1 MKKSTT
7 ALMLALAVIFSSQ
20 SVMATSLY
28 KQDMAF
34 AFGSEGIAS
43 EMLAL
48 SQQEMEETEGQNGPY
63 GAIAGSTLYT
73 GGILYKSWDSSG
85 GNFGFNSNTWNNFT
99 NNWKLSGALWA
110 AGSGFVGGTYT
121 SRMFKS
127 LGYNSAR
134 AQWSAPLNVQR
145 PIRTAGSALGF
156 STFGVYGATSTNFQ
170 NRLRSYSTNFS
181 SNIPGNIQCFSC
193 YRGR

>member
-48 SQQEMEETEGQNGPY
+48 SQQEMEETEGQNWVWAARFGWGAVSGGVSYTVSNY
-63 GAIAGSTLYT
+63 GTDNWNVWGFGQSVLYGGIGGLFGWNAGSSATL
-73 GGILYKSWDSSG
+73 G
-85 GNFGFNSNTWNNFT
+85 
-99 NNWKLSGALWA
+99 
-110 AGSGFVGGTYT
+110 AGS
-121 SRMFKS
+121 
-127 LGYNSAR
+127 SAALNR
-134 AQWSAPLNVQR
+134 WAPWSW
-145 PIRTAGSALGF
+145 
-156 STFGVYGATSTNFQ
+156 
-170 NRLRSYSTNFS
+170 
-181 SNIPGNIQCFSC
+181 
-193 YRGR
+193 